1 MPSLKNQLKASI
13 LRKRGLGKGKYGKLV
28 EPTISSEIPDR
39 DKTLAMKLLEKQF
52 SMPIELLL
60 NPDAPIDK
68 VARRLG
74 IDRSTV
80 SVWRLRLGLRGTL
93 MDAKLD
99 SIGLYADGTN
109 REQVS

>member
-28 EPTISSEIPDR
+28 EPSISSEIPDNK
-39 DKTLAMKLLEKQF
+39 KTLAMRQIEMRF

-60 NPDAPIDK
+60 NVDAPIDL
-68 VARRLG
+68 VAKKLG

-80 SVWRLRLGLRGTL
+80 SVWRLRLGLRDT
-93 MDAKLD
+93 
-99 SIGLYADGTN
+99 LYADN
-109 REQVS
+109 RERNQV